1 MLGIGF
7 SLWRAVFL
15 IVTADSEKMDKAG
28 QAFLT
33 TLIADNMIAYAQD
46 KTSSAWTAGYY
57 INNALYRLHHI
68 YSERLSDIKTRYGK
82 PVEHQVNFQTA
93 LDIVDDRN
101 ELKRIWVLA
110 LNAAQEI
117 FTILKD
123 DPHGAILEG
132 LPLKQGAQ
140 FNWLES
146 NLAIP
151 QVARGGPILPSHY
164 AAAQAGC
171 PLGQARDIAPK
182 SHTCPALPE
191 PSARKPH
198 QQSAFVRPLT

>member
-1 MLGIGF
+1 MLGRFPIQNGTMATKQTANPAGLKAGEPQSLHSDISDSDLQWLVANRSACQDFLMMLHTLRRSSKVQETKFNRAVPGALLGIGF

-117 FTILKD
+117 FTIL
-123 DPHGAILEG
+123 
-132 LPLKQGAQ
+132 
-140 FNWLES
+140 
-146 NLAIP
+146 
-151 QVARGGPILPSHY
+151 
-164 AAAQAGC
+164 
-171 PLGQARDIAPK
+171 
-182 SHTCPALPE
+182 
-191 PSARKPH
+191 
-198 QQSAFVRPLT
+198 